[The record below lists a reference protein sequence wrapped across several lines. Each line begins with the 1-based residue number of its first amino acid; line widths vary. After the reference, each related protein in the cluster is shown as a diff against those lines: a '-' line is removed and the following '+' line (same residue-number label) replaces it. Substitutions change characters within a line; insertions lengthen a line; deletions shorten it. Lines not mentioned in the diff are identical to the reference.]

1 MNRAVATGYRLL
13 PGGRNAE
20 RTTGRLRAPSPVV
33 LLIAFVA
40 TLPLCV
46 ALLSFLSGSGD
57 AWAHLARYVLPEA
70 LVNTVVLAAGVA
82 VGSALL
88 GVPLAWFTASCE
100 FPGRRFF
107 NWALLLPMAL
117 PGYVLGFAFAAL
129 FEYTGPLQ
137 SAWRQLFGSSQYFPD
152 IGARGASM
160 LTLTLVLYPYVY
172 LVVRHGFASQGLR
185 GLEVARSLGL
195 SPLRA
200 FFGVTL
206 PMARPWLV
214 AGVSLAVMECLA
226 DFGTVKLFNYTT
238 FTTAIYRAWYGLFSL
253 QSALQLSLVLVIL
266 VLLALLVERRL
277 RGRSGY
283 APVANTRQ
291 RRLVLP
297 RGRAWAV
304 TGFCTLVLFAAFGLP
319 VTLIS
324 SWAIE
329 NAAAEM
335 DRRYWQLAA
344 NTLVLAGAAAAMI
357 TAIAIVLS
365 FTVRRAPSR
374 VNRGLSR
381 LATLGYAIPG
391 TVLAV
396 GFFVPVAWLSRT
408 LTQWA
413 GSGTVI
419 ALQGG
424 LSVIFLAYLAR
435 YLAVAHGPFESALL
449 RIRKS
454 VEEAAQGLGVS
465 GFRLLARVHLPI
477 LRPAILTAAL
487 LVFVDIMKEL
497 PITLM
502 TRPFGWDT
510 LAVRV
515 FQLTTEGQWEQAALP
530 AIAIVVVGLVPVML
544 LSRQGGTPRP
554 GKPGKR
560 ASYPA
565 GTEPECS
572 EC

>member
-1 MNRAVATGYRLL
+1 MNRAVATGSRLL
-13 PGGRNAE
+13 FGGRN
-20 RTTGRLRAPSPVV
+20 GRRRAGAGLSFNPLV
-33 LLIAFVA
+33 LLIAIVA

-88 GVPLAWFTASCE
+88 GVPLAWFAASCE

-117 PGYVLGFAFAAL
+117 PGYVLAFAFAAL

-137 SAWRQLFGSSQYFPD
+137 TGWRQLFGSSQHFPD
-152 IGARGASM
+152 IGARSASI

-172 LVVRHGFASQGLR
+172 LIARHGFASQGLR

-195 SPLRA
+195 SPIRA

-253 QSALQLSLVLVIL
+253 QSALQLSLVLVAL
-266 VLLALLVERRL
+266 VLIALLLERRL
-277 RGRSGY
+277 RGRSQY
-283 APVANTRQ
+283 TPPAHTKE
-291 RRLVLP
+291 RRIALP
-297 RGRAWAV
+297 PGRAWAV
-304 TGFCTLVLFAAFGLP
+304 TGFCALVLITAFGLP
-319 VTLIS
+319 VSLILR
-324 SWAIE
+324 WALE

-357 TAIAIVLS
+357 TAVAMALS
-365 FTVRRAPSR
+365 FAVRRAPNTF
-374 VNRGLSR
+374 NRSLSR

-396 GFFVPVAWLSRT
+396 GFFVPVAWFSRVVNGWFDT
-408 LTQWA
+408 
-413 GSGTVI
+413 GTVI
-419 ALQGG
+419 ALQSG

-435 YLAVAHGPFESALL
+435 YLAVAHGPVESALL
-449 RIRKS
+449 RIRRGI
-454 VEEAAQGLGVS
+454 EEAAQGLGVS
-465 GFRLLARVHLPI
+465 GLGLFARVHLPI

-515 FQLTTEGQWEQAALP
+515 FQLTTEGQWERAALP
-530 AIAIVVVGLVPVML
+530 AFAIVAVGLLPVML
-544 LSRQGGTPRP
+544 LSRQGRTSAR
-554 GKPGKR
+554 R
-560 ASYPA
+560 
-565 GTEPECS
+565 
-572 EC
+572 